1 MNFLGKCET
10 QSFSFSGLFSLGVV
24 GCRCR
29 DTSTLP
35 GTWEVRVKS
44 QISIVLTAETG
55 HVW

>member
-1 MNFLGKCET
+1 MNFLGECET
-10 QSFSFSGLFSLGVV
+10 QSFSFGGLFSLGVV
-24 GCRCR
+24 GCRCM
-29 DTSTLP
+29 DTRTLP